1 MAEYE
6 IRPASPGER
15 LALIELQRRASLT
28 HEAYRAL
35 LLAHPDAID
44 LPIEHIAKGGTLVA
58 TIDGVIAGFAVV
70 IAHADGTVEL
80 DGLFVEPRWAR
91 MGIGRDLVKEAC
103 DKAHQ
108 WHAEHLIVVASPE
121 TRGFYAGCGFVVV
134 GEANTRFGTALT
146 MRRDIGGR

>member
-1 MAEYE
+1 MADYE
-6 IRPASPGER
+6 IRPARPNER

-44 LPIEHIAKGGTLVA
+44 LPIEHIAQGGTLVA
-58 TIDGVIAGFAVV
+58 MIEDVIAGFAVV
-70 IAHADGTVEL
+70 IAHPDGTVEL
-80 DGLFVEPRWAR
+80 DGLFVEPRWAG
-91 MGIGRDLVKEAC
+91 MGIGRALVVAST
-103 DKAHQ
+103 DRVSQ

-134 GEANTRFGTALT
+134 GEADTRFGTALT
-146 MRRDIGGR
+146 MSMSIVSS